1 MATGQRG
8 HSPEYYSSWVVNHGD
23 PSGATRM
30 LERPRR
36 AVVDA
41 RTYGGHRVRLQ
52 LYAIATA
59 PGWVCVQQDLQDRAP
74 WNAWVPA
81 RTVTPV

>member
-1 MATGQRG
+1 MDRAR
-8 HSPEYYSSWVVNHGD
+8 HPDYSSWVVNHGD
-23 PSGATRM
+23 PAGATRM

-41 RTYGGHRVRLQ
+41 VTYGGHRVRLQ

-59 PGWVCVQQDLQDRAP
+59 PGWVCVQQDLRDRSP
-74 WNAWVPA
+74 WNAWVPS

>member
-1 MATGQRG
+1 MDLAPRPA
-8 HSPEYYSSWVVNHGD
+8 HYSSWVVNHGD
-23 PSGATRM
+23 PGGATRM

-59 PGWVCVQQDLQDRAP
+59 PGWVCVQQDLPERAP

-81 RTVTPV
+81 RTVIPV